1 MRGFQDSNTV
11 LAHFQC
17 QSPMGLL
24 TFQPTHGK
32 AEVLYAHFL
41 RSDSPNVQPHYP
53 SHIQSTNV
61 PCLSYHPSQ
70 VRLPTTLISQGKFK
84 RSPSINCSPPPR
96 VCGTVLDSTGL
107 NTWTIPHRD
116 DQMDAKD
123 ARLPKL
129 HRAVT
134 NQSLKPLSQLAPFI
148 DQFRHR
154 PLPGQLCQP
163 PPMIPYLE

>member
-1 MRGFQDSNTV
+1 MYS
-11 LAHFQC
+11 
-17 QSPMGLL
+17 
-24 TFQPTHGK
+24 
-32 AEVLYAHFL
+32 VLYAHFL
-41 RSDSPNVQPHYP
+41 RPGSSDIQPHYP

-70 VRLPTTLISQGKFK
+70 VRLPTTLISQGKFN
-84 RSPSINCSPPPR
+84 SNPPPC

-134 NQSLKPLSQLAPFI
+134 NQSLKPLSQPCSI
-148 DQFRHR
+148 HR
-154 PLPGQLCQP
+154 PIQTPSTTQAALSATTHDSLPGVMETVSFSQDTTLTYSCTEEGMRHLKTATLP
-163 PPMIPYLE
+163 RIDL